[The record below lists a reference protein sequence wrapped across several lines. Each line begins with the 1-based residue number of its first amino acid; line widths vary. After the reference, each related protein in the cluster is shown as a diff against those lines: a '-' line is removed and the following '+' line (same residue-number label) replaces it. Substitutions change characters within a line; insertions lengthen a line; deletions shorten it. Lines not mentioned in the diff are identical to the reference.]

1 VLFKLGQGRA
11 VSKGLLNL
19 ACVFVLGSHGHHLR
33 AMKRVRERGPPDLR
47 ARSRAMLVAASCAW
61 YRRLA
66 RPEGPFLHRLAQRV
80 PTGRIEAVISLLL
93 VDFRRLVRTS
103 ATRRVTS

>member
-1 VLFKLGQGRA
+1 MSVVWSAEGTQVRDVLLKLGQGRA

-19 ACVFVLGSHGHHLR
+19 ACIYIFGSHRHHLR
-33 AMKRVRERGPPDLR
+33 R
-47 ARSRAMLVAASCAW
+47 AILVAA
-61 YRRLA
+61 R
-66 RPEGPFLHRLAQRV
+66 HRLAQRV
-80 PTGRIEAVISLLL
+80 PAGCMETVISLLL